1 MFQEKE
7 IQVYRNYMAKFFGGP
22 VPYHIRLQDSFE
34 SRRDRGQLEFVSRFG
49 KENLKPEDIRKLL
62 DLSKSYN
69 QQQQQL
75 MKEQLL

>member
-1 MFQEKE
+1 
-7 IQVYRNYMAKFFGGP
+7 MAQFSGGP
-22 VPYHIRLQDSFE
+22 TPYHIRVQDLD
-34 SRRDRGQLEFVSRFG
+34 SRQETRLRGQLEFVSRFG
-49 KENLKPEDIRKLL
+49 KEDLKPEDIRKLL

>member
-1 MFQEKE
+1 
-7 IQVYRNYMAKFFGGP
+7 MAQFAGGP
-22 VPYHIRLQDSFE
+22 IPYHIRAMDSFE
-34 SRRDRGQLEFVSRFG
+34 SRRDTRLRGQLEFVSRFG
-49 KENLKPEDIRKLL
+49 KEDLKPEDIRKLL